1 MTSYLIYGRKPGFG
15 DKEFELCIMRE
26 ENILN
31 AVASAEAL
39 YGAENITAARSMPLA
54 YNAETWRKPE

>member
-31 AVASAEAL
+31 AVASAETL